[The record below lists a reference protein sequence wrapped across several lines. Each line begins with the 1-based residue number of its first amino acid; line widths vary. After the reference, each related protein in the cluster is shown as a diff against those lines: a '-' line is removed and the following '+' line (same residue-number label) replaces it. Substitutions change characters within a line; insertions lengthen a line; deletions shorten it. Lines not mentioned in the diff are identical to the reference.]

1 MSVLFALLLVSAD
14 PDAAQQSAAPVPDS
28 SIAQPAQKKAREK
41 RICKTNDDNSGTRMS
56 QRVCR
61 TENEWRQES
70 LLGSSRSGFSVSG
83 DVR

>member
-1 MSVLFALLLVSAD
+1 MSVLFALMLVSAD
-14 PDAAQQSAAPVPDS
+14 PIAAQQSAAPVPDS
-28 SIAQPAQKKAREK
+28 STAQPVEKKAREK

-61 TENEWRQES
+61 TESEWRQES